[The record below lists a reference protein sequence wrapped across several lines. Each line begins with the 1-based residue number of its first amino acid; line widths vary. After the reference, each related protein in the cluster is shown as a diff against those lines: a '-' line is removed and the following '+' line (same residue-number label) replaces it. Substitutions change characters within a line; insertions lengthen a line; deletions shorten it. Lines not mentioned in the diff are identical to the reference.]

1 MWWLY
6 MADGAGPTGQTE
18 ETSLQGTISWKVVIS
33 DRRVWMLL
41 IVLVASMTGLAPD
54 QVVALAKVIGF

>member
-1 MWWLY
+1 
-6 MADGAGPTGQTE
+6 MAGGADQTGPTE

-41 IVLVASMTGLAPD
+41 TVLVASMTGLAPD
-54 QVVALAKVIGF
+54 QVVALARLIGF